1 VSLKH
6 ALLGLL
12 TYQPMTGYELKQFF
26 DTTVKHFWSAE
37 LSQIYPTL
45 KSLEEQKWVEMHV
58 QVQENRPNRKVYEL
72 TPEGR
77 EEIRR
82 WMREPGVLPDQ
93 RDPFLIKV
101 FFGTELPAED
111 MLILLRRE
119 MEEHQKALAFDDTEM
134 RSKIKHASEH
144 EQYSTRHA
152 LYWTLTLEMSMAYR
166 RAYIQWCK
174 DAMRMLESTLLDE
187 GPSEVARDLR
197 EPHEHDVT
205 QSAGR

>member
-1 VSLKH
+1 LSLKH

-12 TYQPMTGYELKQFF
+12 TYQPMTGYELKQYF

-45 KSLEEQKWVEMHV
+45 KSLEEQGWVEMHV
-58 QVQENRPNRKVYEL
+58 QVQENRPNRKVYGL
-72 TPEGR
+72 TPGGR
-77 EEIRR
+77 EEFRR
-82 WMREPGVLPDQ
+82 WMREPAVLPDQ

-101 FFGTELPAED
+101 FFGTEVPAED

-119 MEEHQKALAFDDTEM
+119 MEEHQKALAFDETEM
-134 RSKIKHASEH
+134 RAKIKHASEH
-144 EQYSTRHA
+144 EQYSDRHA

-166 RAYIQWCK
+166 RAYVQWCK
-174 DAMRMLESTLLDE
+174 DAMQMLESKLLDE

-197 EPHEHDVT
+197 EPHEHVV
-205 QSAGR
+205 G